1 MLLAGRTQSKFR
13 RFAGVLSVP
22 DAAAVQSTCARIGR
36 NTAAALIPKER
47 REKIAQSKS
56 FVFSLAM
63 QIRDS
68 SADYLEIKKIC
79 DLNMKVS

>member
-22 DAAAVQSTCARIGR
+22 DVAAVQSTCARIGR
-36 NTAAALIPKER
+36 NTAALIPKER